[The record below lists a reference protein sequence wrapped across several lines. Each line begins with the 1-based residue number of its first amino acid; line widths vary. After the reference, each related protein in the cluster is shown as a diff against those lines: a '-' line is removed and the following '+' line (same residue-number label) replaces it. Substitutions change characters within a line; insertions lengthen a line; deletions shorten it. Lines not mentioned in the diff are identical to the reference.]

1 MGAGSECT
9 GAALLGS
16 CPARVGR
23 NIPSAHPMEAGDL
36 EMDENG
42 MAPPSGRPSGRPPA
56 RPPTVSW
63 AGRYLEDFTAGDVYR
78 HPLGRTVMEV
88 DAVCAQLRWARRVM
102 EVAAGSAGA
111 PSASTRK

>member
-1 MGAGSECT
+1 
-9 GAALLGS
+9 
-16 CPARVGR
+16 
-23 NIPSAHPMEAGDL
+23 MEAGDL

-88 DAVCAQLRWARRVM
+88 DAVCRPAAVGQAGDGGGCRLGRRAVRVDEEMIDKPRLALARRI
-102 EVAAGSAGA
+102 AGA
-111 PSASTRK
+111 AQRSAAE